1 MQAQNHGLS
10 ARLITFNNAVTSKGQ
25 LVIKKMQFPELDKS
39 RARARVCVCVCV
51 CVCVSAF
58 TVKALTVW
66 INWDDLLK
74 TFLSYAKSLKCHFRI
89 KHLTKLI
96 TLPCS
101 QTRSR
106 KSHDLN

>member
-51 CVCVSAF
+51 CVCV
-58 TVKALTVW
+58 
-66 INWDDLLK
+66 
-74 TFLSYAKSLKCHFRI
+74 
-89 KHLTKLI
+89 
-96 TLPCS
+96 
-101 QTRSR
+101 
-106 KSHDLN
+106 

>member
-1 MQAQNHGLS
+1 MQAQNRSLS
-10 ARLITFNNAVTSKGQ
+10 ARLITFNIAVTSKGQ
-25 LVIKKMQFPELDKS
+25 LVIKKMQFPELDKLCVCMC
-39 RARARVCVCVCV
+39 VCVFVCV

-58 TVKALTVW
+58 TLKASTAW

-74 TFLSYAKSLKCHFRI
+74 TFLSYAKSLHCHFRI

-101 QTRSR
+101 HTRSR